1 MAGWIGGTAIRA
13 LGGGFGSEGGS
24 CIDKGTFL
32 KHSWPD
38 PALVAAAEAHID
50 AAAYDAA
57 VARVEALG
65 GIPHWILCF

>member
-32 KHSWPD
+32 KHSGPD
-38 PALVAAAEAHID
+38 PALVAAATAITGFTVL
-50 AAAYDAA
+50 DAA

-65 GIPHWILCF
+65 GIPHWILSF